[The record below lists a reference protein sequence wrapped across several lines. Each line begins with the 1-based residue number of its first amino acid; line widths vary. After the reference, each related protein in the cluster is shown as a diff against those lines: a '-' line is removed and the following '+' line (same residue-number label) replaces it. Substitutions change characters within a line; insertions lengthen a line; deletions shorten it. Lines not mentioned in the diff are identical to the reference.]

1 MNPSARNAAKELR
14 LRARDTRAEART
26 HRPQNPAKLAK
37 SCRTR
42 ARSLMTHALAAGV
55 DPATA
60 KSVVSALRSAAE
72 RKNIKPTEKA
82 RTRRTHEGWG
92 RTVRTSRRYSRA
104 KVVELLEAYKPR
116 AAATRAAR
124 ELMLAA

>member
-1 MNPSARNAAKELR
+1 MNPSARTAAQVLR
-14 LRARDTRAEART
+14 LRARATRAEARSR
-26 HRPQNPAKLAK
+26 RPENPAKLAK
-37 SCRTR
+37 SCQTR

-82 RTRRTHEGWG
+82 RTRLGWEPALSYEESIERSVRWYLEHE
-92 RTVRTSRRYSRA
+92 SA
-104 KVVELLEAYKPR
+104 
-116 AAATRAAR
+116 
-124 ELMLAA
+124 LAVAQPA